1 MDALQDVEEST
12 QPRAGQHP
20 YDVAIRLLARREH
33 SLAELERKL
42 AARGHTPD
50 AVATTLAKL
59 VADGYQSDGR
69 FAESFI
75 RSRLGRGQGVLKIRA
90 DLRER
95 GIDDDMA
102 ATLLDLGDDDWR
114 QMATNALY
122 KRFGESPPQ
131 NRAEWA
137 KRARFLTGRGFPSD
151 VVSRVIDAGRITPG

>member
-20 YDVAIRLLARREH
+20 YDVAIRLLGRREH

-42 AARGHTPD
+42 AVRGHMPD

-59 VADGYQSDGR
+59 VAGGYQSDER

-90 DLRER
+90 GLRER

-102 ATLLDLGDDDWR
+102 ATLLDLGDDEWR
-114 QMATNALY
+114 QMATSALY
-122 KRFGESPPQ
+122 KRFGGSPPQ

-151 VVSRVIDAGRITPG
+151 VASQVIDAGRIAPG

>member
-12 QPRAGQHP
+12 QPREGQHP
-20 YDVAIRLLARREH
+20 YDVAIRLLGRREH

-42 AARGHTPD
+42 AVRGHTPD

-59 VADGYQSDGR
+59 VVDGYQSDER

-90 DLRER
+90 GLRER

-102 ATLLDLGDDDWR
+102 ATLLDLGDDEWR
-114 QMATNALY
+114 QMAASALY

-131 NRAEWA
+131 NRTEWA

-151 VVSRVIDAGRITPG
+151 VVSQVIDTGRIAPG